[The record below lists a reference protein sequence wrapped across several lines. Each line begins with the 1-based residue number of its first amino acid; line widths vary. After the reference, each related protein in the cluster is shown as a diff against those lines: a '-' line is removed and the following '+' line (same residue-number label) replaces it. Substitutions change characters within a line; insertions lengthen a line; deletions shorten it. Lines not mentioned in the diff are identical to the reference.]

1 MFMFKGKGVT
11 LIVALVAIVA
21 VAAAFML
28 QPKEVT
34 VYNGSG
40 QKSVFRV
47 GPGKDAAGGQIYSL
61 TTVTADATFDKDGKI
76 LDVQFDGLEVLSPN
90 DTEHKGAPHFSGWP
104 GQAGYLTAPANT
116 NETAAKEVS
125 QWQTKLERGDEAYG
139 MNVSEQYATYE
150 KFFKGKTVAEV
161 EQWFAKNTSDKNG
174 RPLKA
179 NSADP
184 AEQAKYN
191 KLTDAEKQSLAD
203 VTSGASISLK
213 DAHGDFIGALKK
225 AYDNRV
231 EVKIPAK

>member
-1 MFMFKGKGVT
+1 MFKGKVGII
-11 LIVALVAIVA
+11 IVALVAIVA

-40 QKSVFRV
+40 QTSVFRV
-47 GPGKDAAGGQIYSL
+47 GPGEDAAGGQIYSL
-61 TTVTADATFDKDGKI
+61 TTVTADTSFDKDGKI
-76 LDVQFDGLEVLSPN
+76 LSVKFDGLEVLSPN
-90 DTEHKGAPHFSGWP
+90 DTEHQGAPHFSGWP

-116 NETAAKEVS
+116 NESAAKEVS
-125 QWQTKLERGDEAYG
+125 EWQTKLERGDEAYG
-139 MNVSEQYATYE
+139 MNVSEQYAVYE
-150 KFFKGKTVAEV
+150 SFFKGKTIDEV

-179 NSADP
+179 NSTDP
-184 AEQAKYN
+184 ADQEKYN
-191 KLTDAEKQSLAD
+191 QLTDAEKQALED

-225 AYDNRV
+225 AYDNRL
-231 EVKIPAK
+231 EVKIPIK